1 MAGYLYFAVLLALMY
16 LMLIRPQQQRLRA
29 QRALLS
35 TLAVGDEVLTAGG
48 FFGRIVEMGDE
59 RVRLEI
65 APGVRVETLL
75 PFITRRVDPTD
86 PLDVGGAS
94 PVEDA

>member
-1 MAGYLYFAVLLALMY
+1 MPDLLFPAALLVLMY
-16 LMLIRPQQQRLRA
+16 VMLIRPQQQRLRA

-35 TLAVGDEVLTAGG
+35 SLAVGDEVLTAGG
-48 FFGRIVEMGDE
+48 FFGRIIEIGEE

-75 PFITRRVDPTD
+75 PFITRRVDPSD
-86 PLDVGGAS
+86 PLDVGGAA
-94 PVEDA
+94 PLEDT